1 VEHGYIDQRGP
12 AVEDAER
19 RRSAPR
25 DPLRAAVAS
34 LTLEQK
40 VHLLTGADNFTL
52 AAQPAISLR
61 GMVFS
66 DGPAGVRGPV
76 LNPDDRSSSPPA
88 PLALAATW
96 DPALVERLA
105 AQIGREAKAKGID
118 VVLGPTLNL
127 ARSPYG
133 GRGFESFGEDPV
145 LAAGIGAAFVR
156 GLQSVQ
162 VAAAA
167 KHFVGN
173 DAEAERWT
181 VDVSMDEATLREVYL
196 VPFEAAVVAAGC
208 QMVMAGYNMVDGES
222 MTEHGH
228 LLDEVLR
235 REWGFSGAVVSDWGA
250 ARSSVATAKAGL
262 DLVMPGPDGP
272 WGRELVAAVARGEVD
287 EAEVDEKLTRL
298 LRVAASVGALD
309 GAQPVPKPGP
319 HADRAVLREAAAR
332 SFVLLRNVASVLPL
346 GGAPDAASHTSTT
359 PPRSIALIGPNA
371 IDPQYQGR
379 GSAEVGM
386 ALAVLPVEGLR
397 AALGAV
403 VLPGAEHSS
412 SPALSGDGATNGNRP
427 RTLLRVA
434 PGCRCWTSTPLPDGT
449 RLREPATGKPG
460 ASVEVYDTECVLR
473 YAGTRPTSE
482 VTWWDPEPLV
492 TGQGIGRIVLHT
504 TYTSGYGGTH
514 RIAVGGIGGLELV
527 VRRTGRGDEAT
538 AGGDAPDDGAI
549 RVRGT
554 APHPVDSMVA
564 YARPDEFGRELELAD
579 GETIECT
586 ATCTPDGYQH
596 DLVRFRLGIAQ
607 LPPAEELLREAV
619 EVARAS
625 DVAVVMVGATNT
637 TESEGYDR
645 ESLALPGHQD
655 ELVSA
660 VAAVNSRTVVV
671 VNSGMPMLMP
681 WADDVAAILQVW
693 FPGQEFGHA
702 LADVL
707 LGTTE
712 PGGRLPVTMPYT
724 EHDLPV
730 GKLTP
735 ADGRLEYSEGLL
747 VGYRG
752 YDRAQLEPRFPFGH
766 GLGYTTWDFERL
778 EVPTGP
784 TRAGADVEITVTVG
798 NLGNRSGELVIQA
811 YLSGPDQAN
820 DPQRPIRVLAAFT
833 RVHAEPGTHQHGRIR
848 LPHRAFARWSPAMR
862 AWDHRPGMYLVEV
875 GSSSRDL
882 RLRAQIEMG

>member
-1 VEHGYIDQRGP
+1 MEHGYIDQRGP
-12 AVEDAER
+12 AVEGAER
-19 RRSAPR
+19 GRSAPR

-40 VHLLTGADNFTL
+40 VHLLTGVDNFTL

-66 DGPAGVRGPV
+66 DGPAGVRGTV

-96 DPALVERLA
+96 DPTLVARVA
-105 AQIGREAKAKGID
+105 AEIGREAKAKGID

-145 LAAGIGAAFVR
+145 LAAAIGAAFVR
-156 GLQSVQ
+156 GLQSAR

-173 DAEAERWT
+173 DAETERWT
-181 VDVSMDEATLREVYL
+181 VDVRMDEATLREVYL
-196 VPFEAAVVAAGC
+196 VPFEAAVVEAGC
-208 QMVMAGYNMVDGES
+208 QMVMAGYNLVDGES
-222 MTEHGH
+222 MTEHGY
-228 LLDEVLR
+228 LLDDVLR
-235 REWGFSGAVVSDWGA
+235 GEWGFSGAVVSDWGA
-250 ARSSVATAKAGL
+250 ARSTVATVKAGL

-272 WGRELVAAVARGEVD
+272 WGRDLVEAVERGDVD

-298 LRVAASVGALD
+298 LRVAASVDALD
-309 GAQPVPKPGP
+309 DAQPVPKPGP

-346 GGAPDAASHTSTT
+346 GGAPDALDTSTT
-359 PPRSIALIGPNA
+359 RPRSIALIGPNVVE
-371 IDPQYQGR
+371 PQYQGR

-386 ALAVLPVEGLR
+386 ALAVSPVEGLR
-397 AALGAV
+397 AALDAV
-403 VLPGAEHSS
+403 ALPGADHGSG
-412 SPALSGDGATNGNRP
+412 PAFSGGAATNGSRP
-427 RTLLRVA
+427 KTLLRVA
-434 PGCRCWTSTPLPDGT
+434 PGCRSWTSTPLPDGA
-449 RLREPATGKPG
+449 RLRNPATGKPG
-460 ASVEVYDTECVLR
+460 ASVEVYDTEGALR

-492 TGQGIGRIVLHT
+492 SSQGIGRIVLRT
-504 TYTSGYGGTH
+504 TYTAGYDGTH

-527 VRRTGRGDEAT
+527 VRRTGRGGEAAT
-538 AGGDAPDDGAI
+538 GDASEDGVI
-549 RVRGT
+549 RVSGT
-554 APHPVDSMVA
+554 APHPVDAMVS
-564 YARPDEFGRELELAD
+564 YAGPDEFGRELELAD

-586 ATCTPDGYQH
+586 ATCTPDGYLH
-596 DLVRFRLGIAQ
+596 DLIRFRLGIAQ
-607 LPPAEELLREAV
+607 LPPAQELLREAV
-619 EVARAS
+619 EAARTS
-625 DVAVVMVGATNT
+625 EVAVVMVGATNT

-645 ESLALPGHQD
+645 DSLALPDGQD

-681 WADDVAAILQVW
+681 WAGDVAAILQVW

-707 LGTTE
+707 LGKTE
-712 PGGRLPVTMPYT
+712 PGGRLPITMPHT

-730 GKLTP
+730 GKPTP
-735 ADGRLEYSEGLL
+735 EDGRLEYSEGLL

-778 EVPTGP
+778 EVPTGA

-798 NLGNRSGELVIQA
+798 NLGTREGELVVQA

-820 DPQRPIRVLAAFT
+820 DQQRPIRVLAAFT
-833 RVHAEPGTHQHGRIR
+833 RVHAEPGTQQHSRIR
-848 LPHRAFARWSPAMR
+848 LPHRAFARWNPETR
-862 AWDHRPGMYLVEV
+862 AWDHRPGTYAVEV

-882 RLRAQIEMG
+882 RLRAQIEIG